1 MSLKQDLTY
10 TAVIGSKENIIRML
24 NAAIRNVGT
33 GNEIVDGDDIDEI
46 NRKIKEQDGKFNL
59 RIALPDLLEDAVLQ
73 EDWAQEKQA
82 EFTSR
87 DTQEECDDE
96 EYYDDEMST
105 NERMINIEGVYE
117 EGGRYRAEFILY
129 ECENY
134 SYYADWL
141 DWGDIARI
149 YDCTVFVDN
158 DLYENDSFYE
168 YCSTRVF
175 RKKNDSVTETR
186 IEPNL
191 NIYEYAS
198 CLERLSDMY
207 PARYRERIIRSM
219 EAQIRDLQYEIA
231 CERIKI
237 IRETLDEN
245 NGCAV
250 IPEGTRKIPT
260 TAFQNCKNLI
270 SIVLPEGIE
279 YIDTGAFAGCE
290 NLKSIYLPAS
300 LKDFR
305 ISAFEGCGLE
315 TIEVHPDNEE
325 FRSEGNC
332 LLSKDGTRLI
342 IGCKTSVI
350 PPSVNLIGIQSF
362 SDKPGLTDIVI
373 PGSVKRIE
381 NYAFYRCPD
390 LRSVIISDGVE
401 EIGHDT
407 FASCT
412 NLTDVSISN
421 SVTGIGCDAFHGC
434 PCLEAL
440 KVTHPDIIKD
450 FHQSQDVETEYEE
463 EEDETS
469 NNELID
475 ENGHA
480 VIPDGPEEIEDKAFS
495 NCKGL
500 VSIEIPESIRAIG
513 MSAFKNCSGLTSV
526 KLPSNLK
533 KIYLGAFMGCTG
545 LTSIII
551 PDGVKEIQECAFKG
565 CTSLAEVTIPEGVDV
580 SFDAFDGCPYQEQFE
595 SEYLDKKKD
604 DVKKED
610 DEDLPF

>member
-1 MSLKQDLTY
+1 MSLMQDLTY

-33 GNEIVDGDDIDEI
+33 GNEIVVGDDIEVI

-59 RIALPDLLEDAVLQ
+59 RIALPDLLEETVLQ
-73 EDWAQEKQA
+73 ENWAQEKQA
-82 EFTSR
+82 EFASR
-87 DTQEECDDE
+87 DTQEECEDE

-105 NERMINIEGVYE
+105 NERMIDIEGVYE
-117 EGGRYRAEFILY
+117 EGDRYRAEFILY
-129 ECENY
+129 ECENC

-141 DWGDIARI
+141 DWKEIARI

-158 DLYENDSFYE
+158 DLYADGSFYK
-168 YCSTRVF
+168 YCSTTVF
-175 RKKNDSVTETR
+175 RKENESITETR

-191 NIYEYAS
+191 NIDEYAS
-198 CLERLSDMY
+198 CLKRLSNMY

-219 EAQIRDLQYEIA
+219 EAQIRDLQHEVA
-231 CERIKI
+231 RERIKI

-245 NGCAV
+245 NGLAV
-250 IPEGTRKIPT
+250 I
-260 TAFQNCKNLI
+260 
-270 SIVLPEGIE
+270 PEGIE
-279 YIDTGAFAGCE
+279 YIDTLAFAGCG

-300 LKDFR
+300 LKDLR
-305 ISAFEGCGLE
+305 ISAFQGCGLE

-332 LLSKDGTRLI
+332 LLSKDGKRLI
-342 IGCKTSVI
+342 LGCKTSVI

-362 SDKPGLTDIVI
+362 SEIPGLSDIVI

-381 NYAFYRCPD
+381 EYAFNRCPD
-390 LRSVIISDGVE
+390 LRSVIILDGVE
-401 EIGHDT
+401 EIGYNT

-421 SVTGIGCDAFHGC
+421 SLTNIGLNAFFGC
-434 PCLEAL
+434 PCLETL
-440 KVTHPDIIKD
+440 KATYPDLVKD
-450 FHQSQDVETEYEE
+450 IQTQKVEAEYE
-463 EEDETS
+463 EEDETC

-480 VIPDGPEEIEDKAFS
+480 VIPDGKEEIEDMAFS

-500 VSIEIPESIRAIG
+500 VSIGIPDSVKSIG
-513 MSAFKNCSGLTSV
+513 MSAFENCSGLTSV
-526 KLPSNLK
+526 KLPGKLE
-533 KIYLGAFMGCTG
+533 KIYLGAFMNCTG
-545 LTSIII
+545 LTSIEI
-551 PDGVKEIQECAFKG
+551 PDSVKEIFDCAFKG
-565 CTSLAEVTIPEGVDV
+565 CSSLSEVTIPEGVKV
-580 SFDAFDGCPYQEQFE
+580 CFDAFDGCPYQEKFE
-595 SEYLDKKKD
+595 SEFLEKK

-610 DEDLPF
+610 NVDLPF